1 MTSAATTNGHVIQ
14 TRALTKRYGE
24 LRAVDGVNLEVR
36 AGDVYG
42 FLGANGSGKTTTRA
56 HAAGTGAPD
65 RPAKRRCW
73 GCRCQ
78 PPANSVLPRIG
89 SLVESPAA
97 YPHLSGTANLA
108 LLDATGS
115 DRSRRRGTP
124 HPDRLQRW
132 SRLDSTPADRRPVR
146 TYSQGMR
153 QRLGLAAALMR
164 RATLLILDE
173 PSNGLDPH
181 GIQEIRRLL
190 LELNAEG
197 TTIFLSSHLLAE
209 IEQMCT
215 RVGVLRRRAAD
226 LQEQLDTLLRP
237 TGLVAVRTP
246 DIDLCIGVARGTLWR
261 RSTGDRLLVRAEDP
275 ARLNAYLVG
284 EGIRVD
290 EIGPVPPDSR
300 AGRSRRGGAS
310 MIVVELIKML
320 RRPRT
325 WLIIGMLVALPT
337 LVAVLLADHRSW
349 SATRHRSAVPFG
361 RPQRRHTVPARRARS
376 RATAAAADRRGRPRW
391 RRHRRRKSDRHACAT
406 CWSGR
411 SGVPTC
417 CSPSW

>member
-1 MTSAATTNGHVIQ
+1 VTTTAATNGHVIQ

-24 LRAVDGVNLEVR
+24 LRAVDGVDLEVR

-42 FLGANGSGKTTTRA
+42 FLGANGSGKTTTVRMLL
-56 HAAGTGAPD
+56 GL
-65 RPAKRRCW
+65 
-73 GCRCQ
+73 
-78 PPANSVLPRIG
+78 VLPTSGEAKVLGMPMPNSRRKVLPQIG

-97 YPHLSGTANLA
+97 YPHLSGRANLA

-115 DRSRRRGTP
+115 DRSRGPERRNKIGNALEQVGL
-124 HPDRLQRW
+124 H
-132 SRLDSTPADRRPVR
+132 PADRRPVR

-164 RATLLILDE
+164 QPTLLILDE
-173 PSNGLDPH
+173 PSNGLDPQ

-215 RVGVLRRRAAD
+215 HVGVLRDGRLI

-246 DIDLCIGVARGTLWR
+246 DIDRCTELLGPTVA
-261 RSTGDRLLVRAEDP
+261 SQSSDQLLVRAEDP

-284 EGIRVD
+284 EGVRVD
-290 EIGPVPPDSR
+290 EIGPYRRSLEEIVLEAEAR
-300 AGRSRRGGAS
+300 A
-310 MIVVELIKML
+310 
-320 RRPRT
+320 
-325 WLIIGMLVALPT
+325 
-337 LVAVLLADHRSW
+337 
-349 SATRHRSAVPFG
+349 
-361 RPQRRHTVPARRARS
+361 
-376 RATAAAADRRGRPRW
+376 
-391 RRHRRRKSDRHACAT
+391 
-406 CWSGR
+406 
-411 SGVPTC
+411 
-417 CSPSW
+417 